1 MCRPTFRCASTVSGR
16 LKSTTSG
23 PSRHSAIRR
32 ACPLIWLRV
41 RLIQL
46 SICVWSCSNAHC
58 CQQRLFFRY
67 TSSSRI
73 VCLLDQILL
82 GLLFSDISETFERL
96 FALIMCSFD
105 MRLILNRYCMAS
117 RTHQAQCYRPHYV
130 FCRPSVRLSVCRS
143 CIRTT
148 NLKTGKRKIRIFNP
162 KGQPSRWPDVEKVH
176 EIAAYWRICLRT
188 DGGSGTDCKLST

>member
-1 MCRPTFRCASTVSGR
+1 
-16 LKSTTSG
+16 
-23 PSRHSAIRR
+23 
-32 ACPLIWLRV
+32 
-41 RLIQL
+41 
-46 SICVWSCSNAHC
+46 
-58 CQQRLFFRY
+58 
-67 TSSSRI
+67 
-73 VCLLDQILL
+73 
-82 GLLFSDISETFERL
+82 
-96 FALIMCSFD
+96 

-162 KGQPSRWPDVEKVH
+162 KGQPSQWPDVEKVH

-188 DGGSGTDCKLST
+188 DGGSGTDCKLSTEPLLDLIYSLRLRGLVTGRPHTMSPLGAVLLYVAFKLNLRRLIA